1 MLAVYLAMTVV
12 GLALT
17 VTHSRRR
24 SARAWVAGLGTLLAG
39 FAILSGFSIG
49 HYVALVAGLVLLA
62 AAVPVRHRGPV
73 A

>member
-1 MLAVYLAMTVV
+1 MLTVYLAMTLV

-17 VTHSRRR
+17 VAHIRRR
-24 SARAWVAGLGTLLAG
+24 SARVWIAVLGTLLAG

-49 HYVALVAGLVLLA
+49 HYVALAAGLVLLA
-62 AAVPVRHRGPV
+62 AAVPVRRRGPV